1 MRDYQKEHL
10 EYIMHMHTVQ
20 GLRQQAGFSQKTGE
34 AKIHGFGDFLKLH
47 VFQVGTAHKCTTAQ
61 AICQQT
67 ADTYE
72 QKVLLIS
79 YKEKAST

>member
-1 MRDYQKEHL
+1 MPAQTQYFSIVTYERLSEGAPGVYHAYAYCARAKANKL
-10 EYIMHMHTVQ
+10 
-20 GLRQQAGFSQKTGE
+20 GFYKTQGE
-34 AKIHGFGDFLKLH
+34 ALR
-47 VFQVGTAHKCTTAQ
+47 VGTTHKCTTAQ

-79 YKEKAST
+79 YKQKAST